1 MNTIKEFEKEMRKFI
16 NGGISTKLHTFKV
29 NNQIIERIKDYTKKI
44 YEQKGGS
51 AGNVFDFAIDGY
63 EFSQSMENAAGYN
76 SLTFLEKM
84 EEREKIEKNTIKRFN
99 KIIAKH
105 YNEKSTI
112 LKYLDEIFK
121 NLKNKDE
128 REEPKKENK
137 KDHSKTLKR
146 LSEKYK
152 AKQKK
157 QENKTTEE
165 TNTINDTEEFET
177 ISYMLGI
184 VEDYRGNKR
193 MELTKLA

>member
-1 MNTIKEFEKEMRKFI
+1 MNRIKEFEKDIRNFI
-16 NGGISTKLHTFKV
+16 NNGISTKLHTFKV
-29 NNQIIERIKDYTKKI
+29 NNQTIERIEEYIRKV
-44 YEQKGGS
+44 YEQKGTN
-51 AGNVFDFAIDGY
+51 AGNVFSFAINGH
-63 EFSQSMENAAGYN
+63 EFNQSMENAAGYN
-76 SLTFLEKM
+76 SLSILEKM

-99 KIIAKH
+99 KIIAKY

-112 LKYLDEIFK
+112 LEYLDETFK

-137 KDHSKTLKR
+137 KDHSKTLKK

-157 QENKTTEE
+157 QDNKTTEE

-177 ISYMLGI
+177 ISYMLGV
-184 VEDYRGNKR
+184 VEDYIGNKR
-193 MELTKLA
+193 MELTELA